1 MSEGLAET
9 FCLSDPARHDNPILF
24 ASEGKPFPSKLKVH
38 FSPRSMANYFQSPEF
53 NRMTQ
58 YSVRLT

>member
-24 ASEGKPFPSKLKVH
+24 ASEGEYRIHQTCSSALVK
-38 FSPRSMANYFQSPEF
+38 
-53 NRMTQ
+53 
-58 YSVRLT
+58 

>member
-24 ASEGKPFPSKLKVH
+24 ASEGKVYRTVH
-38 FSPRSMANYFQSPEF
+38 LLVGALS
-53 NRMTQ
+53 
-58 YSVRLT
+58 L

>member
-24 ASEGKPFPSKLKVH
+24 ASEGKPFLDVEGSLP
-38 FSPRSMANYFQSPEF
+38 PTIYG
-53 NRMTQ
+53 
-58 YSVRLT
+58 